1 MHIMVPRF
9 KKIITNLLFFLELQL
24 LISAV
29 ITPIL
34 IAWGLPIST
43 MSIVG
48 NLLFTQFLTVFI
60 FISALLFTSDIFGI
74 PNYWLAQALEL
85 TTHTWHYF
93 LSYGSAHWLIG
104 FPLWMLPISTCCA
117 IAACSLYYIH
127 NISQNYRLIL
137 LTILCMITPITH
149 IIFQKKS
156 IHTIVMQGNQAM
168 HLIKLHNI
176 VYAFDCGALGARP
189 SSQSWIEYTLAPTL
203 INSMGATHIDTLIIC
218 KSNSRT
224 QSAIDNLV
232 QHIPT
237 TRIVR
242 LDKQIQNKLDHKS
255 MIKYLIY

>member
-1 MHIMVPRF
+1 MVQRF

-24 LISAV
+24 LISVV

-43 MSIVG
+43 MSIIG

-60 FISALLFTSDIFGI
+60 CISALLFTSDIFGI
-74 PNYWLAQALEL
+74 SNYWIAQALEL
-85 TTHTWHYF
+85 TTQTWHYF

-104 FPLWMLPISTCCA
+104 FPFWMLPITIFCA
-117 IAACSLYYIH
+117 IIACSLYYIK
-127 NISQNYRLIL
+127 NISQNYRLTFLIM
-137 LTILCMITPITH
+137 LCMITPIAH
-149 IIFQKKS
+149 IMFEKKS

-168 HLIKLHNI
+168 HLIKTHNI
-176 VYAFDCGALGARP
+176 IYAFDCGALGARP

-237 TRIVR
+237 TKIIR
-242 LDKQIQNKLDHKS
+242 LDQQIQHKSDHES